1 MLYNYSKT
9 EIKETVLV
17 VLKTVCAYIYIPL
30 VVSGGRVREGV
41 PKARRVRSPR
51 TICVY
56 VERMDIKRHTSIL
69 RDRRRGR
76 IGARREREKDK
87 RDSEGGKNKQN
98 DGGGDSGGGMVGRRV
113 AERL

>member
-1 MLYNYSKT
+1 MKKI

-17 VLKTVCAYIYIPL
+17 VRKTVCAYIPL
-30 VVSGGRVREGV
+30 IVAGGRVREGV
-41 PKARRVRSPR
+41 PEARLVRSPR

-76 IGARREREKDK
+76 IGARREREKRIK
-87 RDSEGGKNKQN
+87 RTPKAVKTNK
-98 DGGGDSGGGMVGRRV
+98 MTV
-113 AERL
+113 AVIVVV

>member
-1 MLYNYSKT
+1 MRIHSPCCYR
-9 EIKETVLV
+9 
-17 VLKTVCAYIYIPL
+17 
-30 VVSGGRVREGV
+30 RVREGV
-41 PKARRVRSPR
+41 PEARRVRSPR

-76 IGARREREKDK
+76 IGARREREREKDK
-87 RDSEGGKNKQN
+87 KDSEGGKNKQN
-98 DGGGDSGGGMVGRRV
+98 DGGGDSGGMMGRRV